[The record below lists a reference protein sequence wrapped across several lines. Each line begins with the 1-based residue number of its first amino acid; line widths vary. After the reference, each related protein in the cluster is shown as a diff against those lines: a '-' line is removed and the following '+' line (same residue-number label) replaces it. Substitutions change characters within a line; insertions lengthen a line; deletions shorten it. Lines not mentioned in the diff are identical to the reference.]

1 MKIKNGFVLRTIC
14 GESIISGE
22 GLSQVN
28 FSKLVSLNE
37 TAAYLWKE
45 VEGKEFDAQALADL
59 LVERYEVT
67 PEVALKYSE
76 ALLAKRTEMGLV
88 EE

>member
-28 FSKLVSLNE
+28 FSKLISLNE

-45 VEGKEFDAQALADL
+45 VEGKEFDAKTLADL
-59 LVERYEVT
+59 LVDRYEVT
-67 PEVALKYSE
+67 EEVALKDSE
-76 ALLAKRTEMGLV
+76 ALLEKWTEMGLV
-88 EE
+88 E